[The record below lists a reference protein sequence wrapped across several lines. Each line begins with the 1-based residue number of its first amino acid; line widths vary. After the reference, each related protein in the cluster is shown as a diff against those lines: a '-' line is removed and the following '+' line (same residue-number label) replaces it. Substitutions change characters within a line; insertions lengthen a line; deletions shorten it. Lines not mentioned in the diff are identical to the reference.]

1 MIAAALEG
9 DDAGSVAGRTIGES
23 RVDIATKPDVS
34 TLIKMREDL
43 DIYHIAYLML
53 FQMPYPARS

>member
-1 MIAAALEG
+1 MLVGLLEEISE
-9 DDAGSVAGRTIGES
+9 D
-23 RVDIATKPDVS
+23 RVL
-34 TLIKMREDL
+34 TLRRSSMYLLCLRCENL